1 MSEFPLLQACVQ
13 EPALR
18 CGGHQAVP
26 PSPHTW
32 APREGQR
39 QPGDRPGVGLPS
51 VRKRHCRWAG
61 QHGLHTL
68 PPPRRAPWGT
78 GGFARDTSAPRRE
91 DCGLAAAAP
100 PLPLSSVLGVTSQQR
115 RPQVTWG
122 TTKHLVAQNF
132 KIPKNFSGRQTRGHK
147 FECSRPRTAVT
158 GSGPSRVCLLGTH
171 LVVSQPR
178 TPCPERHPDHVQL
191 QTHVRDGGGVGSRP
205 NAVAGQRGRRM
216 QPPAAPTAT
225 PAALLTLQGASQLSP
240 GRRRRAKAAPSLS
253 PQALSMGGRGALD
266 SPLQTR

>member
-1 MSEFPLLQACVQ
+1 M
-13 EPALR
+13 
-18 CGGHQAVP
+18 
-26 PSPHTW
+26 
-32 APREGQR
+32 
-39 QPGDRPGVGLPS
+39 GLPS
-51 VRKRHCRWAG
+51 VRKRHRRWEG

-147 FECSRPRTAVT
+147 FEFSRPRTAVT

-171 LVVSQPR
+171 LVVSRPR

-191 QTHVRDGGGVGSRP
+191 QTHVRDGGGGRLPTQCCSGAERTQDAAASCPHSDAGGS
-205 NAVAGQRGRRM
+205 ADAAGGFTTESGEAAAGQSRTPSVPTGPEHGRK
-216 QPPAAPTAT
+216 
-225 PAALLTLQGASQLSP
+225 
-240 GRRRRAKAAPSLS
+240 RRAGLAPADALTAEGDGRARGCACASAAHYADCVPAPSTHTGT
-253 PQALSMGGRGALD
+253 QG
-266 SPLQTR
+266 

>member
-1 MSEFPLLQACVQ
+1 M
-13 EPALR
+13 
-18 CGGHQAVP
+18 
-26 PSPHTW
+26 
-32 APREGQR
+32 
-39 QPGDRPGVGLPS
+39 
-51 VRKRHCRWAG
+51 
-61 QHGLHTL
+61 
-68 PPPRRAPWGT
+68 
-78 GGFARDTSAPRRE
+78 
-91 DCGLAAAAP
+91 
-100 PLPLSSVLGVTSQQR
+100 
-115 RPQVTWG
+115 
-122 TTKHLVAQNF
+122 
-132 KIPKNFSGRQTRGHK
+132 
-147 FECSRPRTAVT
+147 T
-158 GSGPSRVCLLGTH
+158 GSGPSWVCLLGTH

-191 QTHVRDGGGVGSRP
+191 QTHVRDGGVVGSRP